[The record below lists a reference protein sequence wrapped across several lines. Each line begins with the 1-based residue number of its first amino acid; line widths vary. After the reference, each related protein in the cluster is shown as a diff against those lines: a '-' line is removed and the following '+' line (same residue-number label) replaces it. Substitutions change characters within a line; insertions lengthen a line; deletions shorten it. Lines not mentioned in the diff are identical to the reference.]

1 MIKREN
7 NKKGDLMKNIIMT
20 ILIAIAFFGCE
31 DGPLQVYESFIA
43 QCDCNSEQECHD
55 NAQLIGTYF
64 YVNPLECIEE
74 CTEFGGECVYY
85 DDEGF

>member
-1 MIKREN
+1 
-7 NKKGDLMKNIIMT
+7 MKNIIMT